1 MEKTKTNKRE
11 WVKTV
16 LIIFLVIMLILTFF
30 SNTIMNRSLPEVAT
44 QTVYS
49 GAINAKI
56 RGSGTI
62 AANES
67 YDVTLSQTRKVKSV
81 MVRTGDEV
89 QVGDLLLT
97 LEPMDS
103 AELQQAKEML
113 ADMELAYQKRLIEES
128 NASSREDRQTQKLRD
143 AYNEAQQN
151 YQRYSNVD
159 PDQIEAEKSNAELIL
174 NNLERDLKDVNNELQ
189 DVRDALSDY
198 QSDISELEQEAAA
211 ADSIIFEAQNKI
223 AQISDTVATLDRDRY
238 IHENDYNALLD
249 YATACGDGY
258 AEGNIAVRM
267 AAFAEDYLLLTSM
280 SGIDELYAQQMG
292 DAYDTL
298 IADVDAVLRQ
308 TDYLMPVA
316 TDQIFSEIY
325 RFVISIANAEIAEL
339 EASIRTAGA
348 AESRLDDAYRVI
360 SQFEYSIKVQEDHAD
375 NYAEVIEDQQD
386 LINDLSSATGAAATL
401 KAAEEALED
410 RLFELSLSDS
420 ASLDVQKEK
429 EAIEKQKELI
439 EILSAEADGQDIYS
453 TVSGVVEKIHTSA
466 GNTVGAETPVL
477 SITIAD
483 RGYTMQIP
491 VTVEQARKV
500 NIGDT
505 AEITNYWYGNI
516 TATLENIIN
525 DPQNM
530 NGGKILM
537 FRLTG
542 DEIQPGTNLTLSIGQ
557 RSANY
562 DALVPNSAIRT
573 DSNGKFVL
581 VIVAKSSP
589 LGNRYIATR
598 ADVQVLASD
607 DTMSAV
613 SGLAY
618 GDFVITTS
626 TVPIE
631 AGNQV
636 RLVDNG

>member
-16 LIIFLVIMLILTFF
+16 LIVFLVIMLILTFF

-56 RGSGTI
+56 RGTGTI
-62 AANES
+62 SANET
-67 YDVTLSQTRKVKSV
+67 YDVTLSQTRKIKSI

-89 QVGDLLLT
+89 QVGDLLMT

-103 AELQQAKEML
+103 EELQQAKDAL
-113 ADMELAYQKRLIEES
+113 AAMELAYQKQLIEES
-128 NASSREDRQTQKLRD
+128 NTSSREDRQTQKLRD
-143 AYNEAQQN
+143 AYNEALEN
-151 YQRYSNVD
+151 YHRYSNVD
-159 PDQIEAEKSNAELIL
+159 PDQIDAEKSNAELIL
-174 NNLERDLKDVNNELQ
+174 KNLERDLEDVNDELENTQ
-189 DVRDALSDY
+189 SALNDY
-198 QSDISELEQEAAA
+198 NSEISELEQEANSAA
-211 ADSIIFEAQNKI
+211 SVIQEAQSEI
-223 AQISDTVATLDRDRY
+223 AKISDAVLTLDRDRY

-249 YATACGDGY
+249 YAVSCGEGY
-258 AEGNIAVRM
+258 AEGDVSVRM
-267 AAFAEDYLLLTSM
+267 AAFAEDASLLVSM
-280 SGIDELYAQQMG
+280 SGIDEAYAKQLG
-292 DAYDTL
+292 NAYDTL
-298 IADVDAVLRQ
+298 LSDIDAVLAF
-308 TDYLMPVA
+308 TDYVMPIAV
-316 TDQIFSEIY
+316 DQNFSDIY
-325 RFVISIANAEIAEL
+325 RLVTSIA
-339 EASIRTAGA
+339 A
-348 AESRLDDAYRVI
+348 AEVSVLDEAIRSADLAVARLEEAKRVV
-360 SQFEYSIKVQEDHAD
+360 SQFEYAIKVLEDHAE
-375 NYAEVIEDQQD
+375 NYADVIEDQQEVIAD
-386 LINDLSSATGAAATL
+386 LTNAIGAAAALDT
-401 KAAEEALED
+401 AEEALED
-410 RLFELSLSDS
+410 RLFELSLTDS
-420 ASLDVQKEK
+420 SALDVQKDK

-439 EILSAEADGQDIYS
+439 ETLSAEADGQEIYS
-453 TVSGVVEKIHTSA
+453 TVSSVISRINTSA
-466 GNTVGAETPVL
+466 GNTVGAESPVM

-483 RGYTMQIP
+483 RGYMMQIP
-491 VTVEQARKV
+491 VTAEQARKV
-500 NIGDT
+500 SIGDT
-505 AEITNYWYGNI
+505 AEVTNYWYGNI
-516 TATLENIIN
+516 NATLENIIN

-530 NGGKILM
+530 TGGKILM

-542 DEIQPGTNLTLSIGQ
+542 DDLQAGTNLTLSIGQ

-562 DALVPNSAIRT
+562 DTIVPNSAVRT

-607 DTMSAV
+607 DTTSAV